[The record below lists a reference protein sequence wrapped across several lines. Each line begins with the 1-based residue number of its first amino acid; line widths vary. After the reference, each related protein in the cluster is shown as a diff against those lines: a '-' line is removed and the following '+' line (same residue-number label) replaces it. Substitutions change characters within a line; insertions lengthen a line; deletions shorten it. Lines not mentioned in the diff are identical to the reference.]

1 MTTSIFADQTAGLFT
16 RYACTIQLRGKLLGG
31 IPKSPDIIEGWLR
44 SKAGINEDE
53 EVRQAMLRTLVELGA
68 EVSPDM
74 SYEQLEEASKKLAA
88 IKQTNGFK
96 RDNGSLVIED
106 RQLKALI
113 KEAVNILYAGERWG
127 KTKKGPR
134 NFTAERVFVQ
144 PAMIPLGRT
153 EPDGIELMMV
163 HASTPQGPRSS
174 LSYHEYVE
182 NALITFEVMALRNE
196 IEPQQWAEIWVL
208 AQENGL
214 GACRSQSYGRF
225 DVVSWET
232 I

>member
-1 MTTSIFADQTAGLFT
+1 MTTSVFADRMTSLFT
-16 RYACTIQLRGKLLGG
+16 TYKCTIKMRGKLLGG
-31 IPKSPDIIEGWLR
+31 IPKSPDVIEGWLR
-44 SKAGINEDE
+44 SRAGINQDE

-74 SYEQLEEASKKLAA
+74 NYEQIEEASKALAA
-88 IKQTNGFK
+88 VKSTNGFK
-96 RDNGSLVIED
+96 QNASGLYIED
-106 RQLKALI
+106 RQIKALI
-113 KEAVNILYAGERWG
+113 KEGVNILYAGERWG

-144 PAMIPLGRT
+144 PSEIPLGRK

-163 HASTPQGPRSS
+163 HANTPQGPRSS
-174 LSYHEYVE
+174 LSYHEYVDE
-182 NALITFEVMALRNE
+182 AEITFEVDSLRDE
-196 IEPQQWAEIWVL
+196 IGPEQWAEVWVL

-225 DVVSWET
+225 DVVGWDA